1 MKKRV
6 LSLLSSTTEIVYALG
21 CEDFLVGRSHE
32 CDYPEKVLKLP
43 VCTRPKFNVD
53 ASSKE
58 VDNEVTSILQNAL
71 SLYNIDE
78 KLLKELRP
86 DIILTQSQCE
96 VCAVSEKDVIEV
108 VKNIAGITPSIIS
121 VEPNCLSDIYKDIIT
136 ISEALEVKSRG
147 INLVYSLKTRI
158 EKIKKVVEY
167 ELVPTV
173 ATIEWIAPLMAA
185 GNWVPELVS
194 MAGAKN
200 LFGEPGKHSPWMK
213 YEDLLEKDPEVII
226 IMPCGYDIQKSIIEI
241 KTLSKNKD
249 WQKIRAVKNDKVYI
263 TDGNQYFNRPGPRLV
278 ESLEILVEILN
289 FKKSNFKHNN
299 TAWIKF
305 NTIN

>member
-278 ESLEILVEILN
+278 DSLEILVEILN